1 MELGD
6 AELCLKLEELRA
18 RGTDLA
24 EMAQVSNFILRR
36 REEGRQKEKKR
47 KKMGQDPILRLPH
60 VADRRMGD
68 NNLYHYNYTRY
79 MNFTVALRPQA
90 TPARLFIEPSILARC
105 PHLFV
110 YFQHAA
116 DG

>member
-6 AELCLKLEELRA
+6 AELCLKPEELRA

-36 REEGRQKEKKR
+36 REEGRQKKEKG

-60 VADRRMGD
+60 VADRRTGD
-68 NNLYHYNYTRY
+68 NNLYHYNYARY
-79 MNFTVALRPQA
+79 MNFIVALRP
-90 TPARLFIEPSILARC
+90 
-105 PHLFV
+105 
-110 YFQHAA
+110 
-116 DG
+116 

>member
-6 AELCLKLEELRA
+6 AELCLKPEELRA

-47 KKMGQDPILRLPH
+47 RKKWLKIPFCASLTWQTGAWVTTIYIITIIQGI
-60 VADRRMGD
+60 
-68 NNLYHYNYTRY
+68 
-79 MNFTVALRPQA
+79 
-90 TPARLFIEPSILARC
+90 
-105 PHLFV
+105 
-110 YFQHAA
+110 
-116 DG
+116 